1 MIQIRKKPA
10 ECIDSE
16 DIILPRYVPPLDSK
30 EKHYF
35 GFNYCGPGTNV
46 WRRRSMNVKPMDK
59 LDAACLTHDIATEP
73 RGPYTSK
80 GDPKKLRA
88 ADRALRNSALKLSLD
103 PRYPK
108 TGAAASVATAMEF
121 LLRTGARGRRI
132 KK

>member
-1 MIQIRKKPA
+1 M
-10 ECIDSE
+10 
-16 DIILPRYVPPLDSK
+16 PRYVPPLDSK

-46 WRRRSMNVKPMDK
+46 WRRRSMNVEPMDR
-59 LDAACLTHDIATEP
+59 LDAACLEHDIHTEK
-73 RGPYTSK
+73 RGPYLSK

-88 ADRALRNSALKLSLD
+88 ADRALRNIAIQLSLN
-103 PRYPK
+103 PTYPK
-108 TGAAASVATAMEF
+108 TAAAASVATAMEF